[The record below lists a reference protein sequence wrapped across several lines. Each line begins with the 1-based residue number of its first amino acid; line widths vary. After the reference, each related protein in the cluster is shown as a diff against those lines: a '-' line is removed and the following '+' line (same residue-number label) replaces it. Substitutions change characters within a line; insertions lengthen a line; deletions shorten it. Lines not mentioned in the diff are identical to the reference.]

1 MERALKRIKLEEEVQ
16 GNNGPSFLPIFSAT
30 DWDSPLSVID
40 PFWTFGPVLA
50 SEPLLLTAIDNL
62 GDRFME
68 EKLFDFAAEEEEL
81 GRETLVG
88 FIQRQEKVEKD
99 GQAFIRITHT
109 IDIPAPTD
117 IEEFKFIQDKLHSLD
132 KKIKDFRENFTKS
145 PKKPP
150 PETCTLTCYH
160 DPSCHQTRRPI

>member
-1 MERALKRIKLEEEVQ
+1 MERALKRIKLEDEVQ
-16 GNNGPSFLPIFSAT
+16 GNKGPSFLPISSAA
-30 DWDSPLSVID
+30 DWDSPSSVID

-68 EKLFDFAAEEEEL
+68 EQLFDFAADKEEL

-99 GQAFIRITHT
+99 RQAFIRNTHT
-109 IDIPAPTD
+109 IDILAPTD
-117 IEEFKFIQDKLHSLD
+117 IEEFKFIQDKLHLLD
-132 KKIKDFRENFTKS
+132 KKIKAFREDFTKS
-145 PKKPP
+145 AKNPPK
-150 PETCTLTCYH
+150 TCTLACYL
-160 DPSCHQTRRPI
+160 DPSCHQTGRPI